1 MPASR
6 IFSFLAS
13 FFITFLFGL
22 CVWSAFLYPDN
33 IFGNIAWQV
42 RSIFFRASVSGSL
55 EFEELG
61 LIESKENQNKQNI
74 EQNDNDIIEEN
85 ENIEEYTGIGGPD
98 PSLMS
103 EQDLLDDIAEKLDII
118 QQQVQELTKENRDPD
133 DEQKIDEEISLKE
146 ELEKEL
152 EENNEIEIKNEI
164 FYPKILI
171 S

>member
-1 MPASR
+1 
-6 IFSFLAS
+6 
-13 FFITFLFGL
+13 
-22 CVWSAFLYPDN
+22 
-33 IFGNIAWQV
+33 
-42 RSIFFRASVSGSL
+42 
-55 EFEELG
+55 
-61 LIESKENQNKQNI
+61 
-74 EQNDNDIIEEN
+74 
-85 ENIEEYTGIGGPD
+85 
-98 PSLMS
+98 MS

-171 S
+171 SEVQIEAQGDAKQEFVELFNPNDFEIELTGWYLQRKTKTSWQKLNNRRLFLFFFANTSRLAQFQNH